1 MHFKALMMV
10 VQSLEG
16 DSKEK
21 KRAKASKR
29 AYARIQTYQGCEID
43 VEMTDQSYH
52 QKTEIENVLDE
63 TKSDTEPYFQFWLI
77 FRLGLLSGMFFVLFA
92 VLIIAAIKA
101 DKDIQWEPAFRMYRG
116 LFLFILELF
125 LFGINLYG
133 WTYVGINH
141 AHICDLKKH
150 LCPLRVL
157 EMATFFFV
165 MWGASAVVF
174 LFSDQFGISS
184 YTHPL
189 ALSCFFLIFAINTLN
204 VWFRHARF
212 WLLKALWRV
221 LTAPF
226 HHVAFADFWLA
237 DQLNSLVVAILDM
250 EYLSCF
256 YALDFYSVQDRSKC
270 GSKLYGL
277 RPLIACLP
285 AWWRFAQSLR
295 RYNDT
300 KQKFPHVANAG
311 KYATTFFVV
320 FFSTVATTNKEN
332 TGQHKMDFYFLFWIF
347 SALVSTCYTYVWDVR
362 MDWGLMDPNHG
373 FLRAKLL
380 FKHLSFYY
388 FAVVSDLFLRLSW
401 VLTISVGEAGLFH
414 SEVLTALL
422 AVLEVFRRFIWNFL
436 RVENEHLSRL
446 KGVVDHSEEEL
457 REYDEDTES
466 PETDES

>member
-10 VQSLEG
+10 VESLDN

-21 KRAKASKR
+21 KREKALSR
-29 AYARIQTYQGCEID
+29 GYARVPAYQGCEAD
-43 VEMTDQSYH
+43 VKMTDQSYH
-52 QKTEIENVLDE
+52 QKTEPANGLHG
-63 TKSDTEPYFQFWLI
+63 TESNTQDFQTWII
-77 FRLGLLSGMFFVLFA
+77 FRLGLLSGMFFVLFT
-92 VLIIAAIKA
+92 VLVIAAIKA
-101 DKDIQWEPAFRMYRG
+101 DNDIQWEPAFRMYRG

-150 LCPLRVL
+150 ICPLRVL
-157 EMATFFFV
+157 EMAMCFAV
-165 MWGASAVVF
+165 IWGASAVVF
-174 LFSDQFGISS
+174 LFSDQFGIPH
-184 YTHPL
+184 YTHPI
-189 ALSCFFLIFAINTLN
+189 ALTCFFLVFGINTLN
-204 VWFRHARF
+204 FCFRHARF

-256 YALDFYSVQDRSKC
+256 YALDYYSVQDRSQC

-277 RPLIACLP
+277 RPLLACLP

-332 TGQHKMDFYFLFWIF
+332 TGKQQMDFYFLFWIF

-362 MDWGLMDPNHG
+362 MDWGLMDPKHG

-380 FKHLSFYY
+380 FKHLGFYY

-446 KGVVDHSEEEL
+446 KGAVDHSEEEL
-457 REYDEDTES
+457 REYDEDAESEETE
-466 PETDES
+466 E